1 MPEKTEMTV
10 KEFLDSL
17 KRVLWRIKRNNQWYE
32 LRVAKSDTD
41 LPFVDKKGE
50 LFGLK
55 NSKIN
60 FFIFKSG
67 TNEPADWVSG
77 YLYDMLEDDLLQKI
91 PVDPIVWKDEDPTLD
106 LAFVHYLL
114 DRGGFVI
121 FNEAERRC
129 FLIFCVS
136 RETKRSD
143 DWRRFS
149 TYQFSNSQII

>member
-41 LPFVDKKGE
+41 LPFIDKKGE

-91 PVDPIVWKDEDPTLD
+91 PVDPNVWKDEDPTLA

-121 FNEAERRC
+121 FNEAGEKVKPWPKGAV
-129 FLIFCVS
+129 F
-136 RETKRSD
+136 
-143 DWRRFS
+143 
-149 TYQFSNSQII
+149 

>member
-41 LPFVDKKGE
+41 SYFIDKRGE
-50 LFGLK
+50 LFGFK
-55 NSKIN
+55 NFKIN
-60 FFIFKSG
+60 FFVFKAG
-67 TNEPADWVSG
+67 TNEPADWVSE
-77 YLYDMLEDDLLQKI
+77 YLQEYLHDMLADCFLQ
-91 PVDPIVWKDEDPTLD
+91 DPPLDPTVWYDEDLTLA

-121 FNEAERRC
+121 FNEAGEKERPWPKGMV
-129 FLIFCVS
+129 F
-136 RETKRSD
+136 
-143 DWRRFS
+143 
-149 TYQFSNSQII
+149 

>member
-41 LPFVDKKGE
+41 LPFIDKKGE
-50 LFGLK
+50 LFGIK

-60 FFIFKSG
+60 FFVFKAG
-67 TNEPADWVSG
+67 TNELADWVSG
-77 YLYDMLEDDLLQKI
+77 YLYDMLVDDLSQKT
-91 PVDPIVWKDEDPTLD
+91 PVDPNEWIDDELTLD
-106 LAFVHYLL
+106 LAFVHNLL

-121 FNEAERRC
+121 FNEAGEKERPWPKGAV
-129 FLIFCVS
+129 F
-136 RETKRSD
+136 
-143 DWRRFS
+143 
-149 TYQFSNSQII
+149 